1 MIRSE
6 IAPASPEIVALAY
19 NIRDVQ
25 KRDETLS
32 ILVRSLTIETGDA
45 TEQIRALGLSVS
57 QTNHLLELRPDREND
72 VQATGNY

>member
-6 IAPASPEIVALAY
+6 IVSASPEIVSLAY

-32 ILVRSLTIETGDA
+32 VLVGSLTVETGDA
-45 TEQIRALGLSVS
+45 TEEIRALGLPAS
-57 QTNHLLELRPDREND
+57 QTKHF
-72 VQATGNY
+72 

>member
-1 MIRSE
+1 MG
-6 IAPASPEIVALAY
+6 PVSPEIVSLAY

-32 ILVRSLTIETGDA
+32 ILVRSLTAETGDA

-57 QTNHLLELRPDREND
+57 QTNHLLELRPTPTE
-72 VQATGNY
+72 